1 LSVKA
6 AEKQAWSV
14 VSHSS
19 IEASMWFG
27 QADQAER
34 WVYSLSFANSVE

>member
-1 LSVKA
+1 LQLDLTAGFAKFMWFCGEA

-27 QADQAER
+27 PPIR
-34 WVYSLSFANSVE
+34 